1 VKKISMSQPNESA
14 NMAIHAHLQIPRKHA
29 QCQVLAKTVEV
40 ADLRQEKCPTFH
52 SQTSERA
59 IFLALI

>member
-1 VKKISMSQPNESA
+1 
-14 NMAIHAHLQIPRKHA
+14 MAIHVHLQTPRKHA
-29 QCQVLAKTVEV
+29 QCQVLTKTGEV
-40 ADLRQEKCPTFH
+40 ADLRQEKCPIFH